1 MILVIGGASYIG
13 SHVVKEL
20 LSQKH
25 RVVIRD
31 FTTVTNNDHVSN

>member
-1 MILVIGGASYIG
+1 M
-13 SHVVKEL
+13 KEL

>member
-1 MILVIGGASYIG
+1 MILVIGSAGYIG

-25 RVVIRD
+25 RAVIKD